1 MPNNPIPREPMRY
14 QMRSTDSNMHA
25 PTNEQE
31 GVMLAKGYCMSDDYN
46 NMSYNRIFPEGRSPP
61 ILDQRKRNRRLSSIV
76 GVKSNPYG
84 REFDYEEVLD
94 SRNYEY
100 TKPESRSAS
109 IDYNMQY
116 DYPQDPQYADPNKR
130 NGGYCLPTNVAN
142 PSMVERQFNQ
152 SGVFSS
158 NPEHRSGY
166 GRK

>member
-1 MPNNPIPREPMRY
+1 MPREPMRY
-14 QMRSTDSNMHA
+14 QMRPADSSMQA
-25 PTNEQE
+25 PPNDHE
-31 GVMLAKGYCMSDDYN
+31 GVMLSKGYCMSEDYN

-116 DYPQDPQYADPNKR
+116 EYPPEAHYGEASRKNSGYYNPSHYPNQ
-130 NGGYCLPTNVAN
+130 
-142 PSMVERQFNQ
+142 SMVERQFNQ
-152 SGVFSS
+152 SGVFSPNS
-158 NPEHRSGY
+158 EYRSGFS
-166 GRK
+166 RK